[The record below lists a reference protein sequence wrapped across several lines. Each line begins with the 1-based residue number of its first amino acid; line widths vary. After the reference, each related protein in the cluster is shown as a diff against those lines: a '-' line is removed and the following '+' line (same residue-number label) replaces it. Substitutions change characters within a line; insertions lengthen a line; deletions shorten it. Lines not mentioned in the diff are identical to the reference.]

1 MDAQCTYTLPVGT
14 KDERI
19 NLRVDAAQKSLLE
32 AASDAEHTSVS
43 AFVLSA
49 ATAAAANVLA
59 DRRAFTLDADAWK
72 AFDEA
77 LDRPEREVPGLRD
90 LMSGPHPLSGDE

>member
-1 MDAQCTYTLPVGT
+1 MGN

-19 NLRVDAAQKSLLE
+19 NIRVDAEQQSLLE
-32 AASDAEHTSVS
+32 AASEAEHTSVP

-49 ATAAAANVLA
+49 ATAAAANILA
-59 DRRAFTLDADAWK
+59 DRRAFTLDAEDRA

-77 LDRPEREVPGLRD
+77 LNKPARAIESLRD
-90 LMSGPHPLSGDE
+90 LLAKPAPPDERE